1 MLNISGIND
10 INNII
15 YNYKKQ
21 IEEYEYELVYKCIV
35 DHLTPCIP
43 TKNFNNLSLDE
54 LLDTFT
60 TKIRPMDLDM
70 IGLCRNIINDY
81 NSDILYKNDLI
92 YFKKYYYIKS
102 YGDIKRITSK
112 RKLTLE
118 EYALLWIIPKEDQPL
133 ERFEKHLKR

>member
-10 INNII
+10 IDNIV
-15 YNYKKQ
+15 YDYKKQ
-21 IEEYEYELVYKCIV
+21 IEQYELVYKCIV

-43 TKNFNNLSLDE
+43 KKSLNDLSLDE
-54 LLDTFT
+54 LLDTCCRSH
-60 TKIRPMDLDM
+60 RPMDLDM

-102 YGDIKRITSK
+102 YGDIKKITSK

-118 EYALLWIIPKEDQPL
+118 EYALLWITPKADQPL
-133 ERFEKHLKR
+133 EGFEKHLKR

>member
-10 INNII
+10 IDNII
-15 YNYKKQ
+15 YDYKKQ
-21 IEEYEYELVYKCIV
+21 IEQYELVYKCIV
-35 DHLTPCIP
+35 DHLTPCI
-43 TKNFNNLSLDE
+43 TKKNFNDLSFDG
-54 LLDTFT
+54 LLDACC
-60 TKIRPMDLDM
+60 KSIRPMDLDM